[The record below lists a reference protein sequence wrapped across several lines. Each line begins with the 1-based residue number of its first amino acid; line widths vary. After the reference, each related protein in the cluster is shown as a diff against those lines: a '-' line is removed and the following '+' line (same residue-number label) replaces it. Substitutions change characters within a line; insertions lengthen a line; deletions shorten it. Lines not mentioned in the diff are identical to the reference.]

1 MGTRV
6 AYENGHFNRYPNMM
20 REYLE
25 SARRVRND
33 FKLSLRDVETR
44 KGQARVQKICD
55 GCGGMLYYDT
65 GAWAGLYL
73 ESLVGREQLIN
84 YYKQIPYKGWRDSF
98 ASAFGMTLDQFYSKF
113 GKFMKKPID
122 NQMKLLDKKT
132 NL

>member
-1 MGTRV
+1 MWL
-6 AYENGHFNRYPNMM
+6 N
-20 REYLE
+20 YL
-25 SARRVRND
+25 D
-33 FKLSLRDVETR
+33 PR

-73 ESLVGREQLIN
+73 ESLVGRKQLIN
-84 YYKQIPYKGWRDSF
+84 YYKQIPHKGWRDSF
-98 ASAFGMTLDQFYSKF
+98 ASAFGMTVDQFYSNF